1 MPSPSSAAN
10 PSHYQPDSPHP
21 TPLPPPLPPPPSPLP
36 SHVQVDT
43 LVLDEL
49 VGVREPLSAVL
60 RELRR
65 VELDLSLVSTQWL
78 LLSFVQALPT
88 ETALRVWDLLFAV
101 GSRAL
106 IAAALATVRLLAP
119 RLLGAAGSFE
129 GLYTTLKQPHRHTLD
144 ADVFVRVL
152 YAELRDLPETA
163 LVTLRT
169 RHRATVTLR
178 IRERAAERER
188 YKVEKATKA
197 ANAAKV
203 GAEAQRARRA
213 SRFSPATARLARHVS
228 FEATRRLAPIRQW
241 LGQRPALGFAHVAL
255 TLALLLPALVHL
267 EYRIDGAPRHMH
279 PAPIAAVPVRGA
291 HGAGAGSV
299 AGGLGFG
306 HRHGGGSMR
315 ERLTKPRQLTKPRS
329 HHGFGHRHGGGAVA
343 TLGGSLAV
351 RAHAAVARGCRAF
364 EGFVRALRRR
374 QPLRSASRRLSA
386 WTQLRPWQRL
396 ADDTRDRRLQREH
409 QSGHGKVANIPPL
422 ANSPSPSETLVR

>member
-1 MPSPSSAAN
+1 MPSPSSALIPRITSPTLLTQL
-10 PSHYQPDSPHP
+10 PS
-21 TPLPPPLPPPPSPLP
+21 PLPYPSPLP

-203 GAEAQRARRA
+203 GAQPQRARRA

-241 LGQRPALGFAHVAL
+241 LGQRPALGFALVAL

-267 EYRIDGAPRHMH
+267 VEARRTGHMH

-306 HRHGGGSMR
+306 HSHGGGSMR

>member
-1 MPSPSSAAN
+1 M
-10 PSHYQPDSPHP
+10 
-21 TPLPPPLPPPPSPLP
+21 
-36 SHVQVDT
+36 QVDT

-65 VELDLSLVSTQWL
+65 AELDLSLVSTQWL

-169 RHRATVTLR
+169 RHRATVTQR
-178 IRERAAERER
+178 ICERAAERER
-188 YKVEKATKA
+188 YKVERA
-197 ANAAKV
+197 AKAAKV
-203 GAEAQRARRA
+203 EAEAQRARRA
-213 SRFSPATARLARHVS
+213 SRFSPETARLARHVS
-228 FEATRRLAPIRQW
+228 FEATRCLAPIRQW
-241 LGQRPALGFAHVAL
+241 LGHRPALGFALVAL
-255 TLALLLPALVHL
+255 TLALFLPDA
-267 EYRIDGAPRHMH
+267 H
-279 PAPIAAVPVRGA
+279 PAPVAAAPVRGA
-291 HGAGAGSV
+291 HGAGAGSG

-306 HRHGGGSMR
+306 QSHGGGSMR
-315 ERLTKPRQLTKPRS
+315 ERLTKPRS
-329 HHGFGHRHGGGAVA
+329 HGSTVAGFGHIHGGVAVA
-343 TLGGSLAV
+343 TLGGSLV
-351 RAHAAVARGCRAF
+351 MRAHAAVARGCHAF
-364 EGFVRALRRR
+364 EGVVRALHRR
-374 QPLRSASRRLSA
+374 QPLRSAARRLSA
-386 WTQLRPWQRL
+386 WAVELTAAQLRHLQRL
-396 ADDTRDRRLQREH
+396 ADDARERRLQREH
-409 QSGHGKVANIPPL
+409 QSGYGKVANTP
-422 ANSPSPSETLVR
+422 ARHVRPSARPKRS